1 MSSITLGRNRISD
14 QHCRPIRLALNAI
27 IMVNEK
33 QGELLMCKTDNNQ
46 FLGLKLEGGQ
56 VVHYG
61 EEVATV
67 VLNQNQ
73 VNAIKLVV
81 KKCIEE
87 DHYRS

>member
-1 MSSITLGRNRISD
+1 
-14 QHCRPIRLALNAI
+14 
-27 IMVNEK
+27 
-33 QGELLMCKTDNNQ
+33 MCKTDNNQ
-46 FLGLKLEGGQ
+46 FLGLKLKDGQ